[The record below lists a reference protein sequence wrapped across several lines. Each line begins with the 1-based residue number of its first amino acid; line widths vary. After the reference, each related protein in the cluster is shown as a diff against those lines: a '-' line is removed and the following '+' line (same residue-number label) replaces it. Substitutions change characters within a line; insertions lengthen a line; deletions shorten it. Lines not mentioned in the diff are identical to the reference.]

1 MGKTPPFFIFLRAR
15 PFFFMGWAFLTFK
28 GLIPSC
34 NFEPQHPGSL
44 NAQEKKWDD
53 QATKTKRNKSWSQL
67 QTNARVSET
76 FCQTYGMY
84 IPKGDWKK
92 CIVTWTHPKITPK
105 TKPSTLQL
113 NNWLIVPSWQDRTE
127 VPKMINSNKKIKNK
141 NQNNNNISTYCCRR
155 GVEFQN

>member
-28 GLIPSC
+28 GLIPYC

-67 QTNARVSET
+67 QPMQEWVKH
-76 FCQTYGMY
+76 FVKHMVCIFQ
-84 IPKGDWKK
+84 KG
-92 CIVTWTHPKITPK
+92 I
-105 TKPSTLQL
+105 
-113 NNWLIVPSWQDRTE
+113 E
-127 VPKMINSNKKIKNK
+127 KN
-141 NQNNNNISTYCCRR
+141 
-155 GVEFQN
+155 VL